1 MGADLYIESL
11 FQKNNKK
18 YNKLFHEATKKREAL
33 SNSTAFIKG
42 VKDIVKAKEKAQK
55 EVEKYYDLMY
65 SKGYFRDSYNLTSV
79 LWTFKMSWWNNPF
92 IKRNVIS
99 PANAK
104 KFIEVLKTKKQIFPT
119 EKELI
124 ENGVN
129 VKEKGNGVKDW
140 EKFYKAKSKSFIKF
154 LEQAIKLNENIRA
167 SV

>member
-11 FQKNNKK
+11 FRKNHGK
-18 YNKLFHEATKKREAL
+18 YEKLFQEACNKRDAI

-42 VKDIVKAKEKAQK
+42 IKDVKKAEEKAQK
-55 EVEKYYDLMY
+55 EVTKYHDLMY
-65 SKGYFRDSYNLTSV
+65 SAGYFRDSYNMTSV

-92 IKRNVIS
+92 IKRGVIS
-99 PANAK
+99 PDNAK
-104 KFIEVLKTKKQIFPT
+104 KFIKVLKTKKQIFPT

-124 ENGVN
+124 DNHVN

-140 EKFYKAKSKSFIKF
+140 EKFYKEKSKRFIKF
-154 LEQAIKLNENIRA
+154 LEQAVKLNENIRA